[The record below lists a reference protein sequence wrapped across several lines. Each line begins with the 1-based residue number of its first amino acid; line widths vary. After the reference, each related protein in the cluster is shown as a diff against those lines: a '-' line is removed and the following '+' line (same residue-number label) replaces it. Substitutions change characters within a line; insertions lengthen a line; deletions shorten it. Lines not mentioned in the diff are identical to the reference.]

1 MILLDSVVEA
11 ARRLPP
17 KQGGALLLGEIMTT
31 RAYLGCALI
40 FAGTILAQLPIDQLL
55 HAAKRKPADVSRP

>member
-1 MILLDSVVEA
+1 
-11 ARRLPP
+11 
-17 KQGGALLLGEIMTT
+17 MTT